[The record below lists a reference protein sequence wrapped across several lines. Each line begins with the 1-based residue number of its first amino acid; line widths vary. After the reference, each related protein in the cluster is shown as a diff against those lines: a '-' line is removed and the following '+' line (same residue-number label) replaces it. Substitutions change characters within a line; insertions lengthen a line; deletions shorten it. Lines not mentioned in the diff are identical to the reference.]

1 MLIKKGGG
9 LMLLIADGL
18 DEGSSID
25 ILIKRNGA
33 TYKITS
39 FVAKIEDDKLFIN
52 PISSKKGLFQFRF
65 TDVVDLIYKHGAQ
78 TWRWNNVKALI
89 YKDKEGNIFHTFT
102 PTQRAVLT
110 NRRNTYRLTVSIRT
124 KITYQY
130 KADLEADIGDDDE
143 SPEGKAVPEIR
154 EAIDKANSVGTE
166 RQTPGVIFGGAPP
179 KEEENEEKK
188 VPEYTTFAFINDLSE
203 GGASISAD
211 VELGMGDVVGL
222 KLEYKNSDVTAKGTV
237 VRIIDENTKRG
248 RFQYGLR
255 YFEKSKN
262 YVQFLFDEQRK
273 YINDMKK

>member
-1 MLIKKGGG
+1 MRLDCEEVI
-9 LMLLIADGL
+9 LMLLYADGL

-25 ILIKRNGA
+25 ILIKRNGS

-39 FVAKIEDDKLFIN
+39 FVVKIEDDKLYIH

-65 TDVVDLIYKHGAQ
+65 TDVVDMVFRHGAQ
-78 TWRWNNVKALI
+78 TWRWNNVKAMLFR
-89 YKDKEGNIFHTFT
+89 DKEGEIFHTFT

-130 KADLEADIGDDDE
+130 KADLEAEVEDE
-143 SPEGKAVPEIR
+143 GETAEPLTPDE
-154 EAIDKANSVGTE
+154 DKIAAE
-166 RQTPGVIFGGAPP
+166 QAAAEKKGVIFGGVPA
-179 KEEENEEKK
+179 KDESEEKEKK

-211 VELGMGDVVGL
+211 VELGMGDVVGFRL
-222 KLEYKNSDVTAKGTV
+222 DYKNTEVTAKGTV
-237 VRIIDENTKRG
+237 VRIIDENSKRG
-248 RFQYGLR
+248 KFQYGLR

>member
-1 MLIKKGGG
+1 
-9 LMLLIADGL
+9 MLLVADGL
-18 DEGSSID
+18 DAGSSID

-52 PISSKKGLFQFRF
+52 PISSKKGLFQFRY
-65 TDVVDLIYKHGAQ
+65 TDVVDMVFKKGAQ
-78 TWRWNNVKALI
+78 TWRWNNVKPLLH
-89 YKDKEGNIFHTFT
+89 KDKEGNVYHTFT

-130 KADLEADIGDDDE
+130 KVDLEKEQEYKENAQKQKE
-143 SPEGKAVPEIR
+143 EISS
-154 EAIDKANSVGTE
+154 EAQKLATE
-166 RQTPGVIFGGAPP
+166 QALAEKKGVIFGGTPQAVMVEADEEMKAP
-179 KEEENEEKK
+179 EF
-188 VPEYTTFAFINDLSE
+188 TTFAYINDLSE

-211 VELGMGDVVGL
+211 VDLGMGDVIAL
-222 KLEYKNSDVTAKGTV
+222 KLEYKNSEVTAKGTI

-248 RFQYGLR
+248 KYQYGLR

>member
-1 MLIKKGGG
+1 
-9 LMLLIADGL
+9 MLLSADGL

-65 TDVVDLIYKHGAQ
+65 TDVVDMVFKHGAQ
-78 TWRWNNVKALI
+78 TWRWNNVKAML
-89 YKDKEGNIFHTFT
+89 YKDKEGTIYHSFT

-130 KADLEADIGDDDE
+130 KVDLEALDNDEEKNDAIVPLYERFSTEQASEKKGMTFVGKNAPDDE
-143 SPEGKAVPEIR
+143 
-154 EAIDKANSVGTE
+154 
-166 RQTPGVIFGGAPP
+166 
-179 KEEENEEKK
+179 EEKRK
-188 VPEYTTFAFINDLSE
+188 APEFSTFAFINDLSE

-211 VELGMGDVVGL
+211 VELGMGDVISL
-222 KLEYKNSDVTAKGTV
+222 KLEYKNSEVTAKGTI
-237 VRIIDENTKRG
+237 VRIIEENTKRG
-248 RFQYGLR
+248 KFQYGLR
-255 YFEKSKN
+255 YYEKSKN

>member
-1 MLIKKGGG
+1 
-9 LMLLIADGL
+9 MLLYADGL

-25 ILIKRNGA
+25 ILIKRNGS

-39 FVAKIEDDKLFIN
+39 FVVKIEDDKLYIH

-65 TDVVDLIYKHGAQ
+65 TDVVDMVFRHGAQ
-78 TWRWNNVKALI
+78 TWRWNNVKAMLFR
-89 YKDKEGNIFHTFT
+89 DKEGEIFHTFT

-130 KADLEADIGDDDE
+130 KADLEAEVEDE
-143 SPEGKAVPEIR
+143 GETAEPLTPEE
-154 EAIDKANSVGTE
+154 DKIAAE
-166 RQTPGVIFGGAPP
+166 QAAAEKKGVIFGGVPA
-179 KEEENEEKK
+179 KDESEEKEKK

-211 VELGMGDVVGL
+211 VELGMGDVVGFRL
-222 KLEYKNSDVTAKGTV
+222 DYKNTEVTAKGTV
-237 VRIIDENTKRG
+237 VRIIDENSKRG
-248 RFQYGLR
+248 KFQYGLR

>member
-1 MLIKKGGG
+1 MRLDCEEVI
-9 LMLLIADGL
+9 LMLLYADGL

-25 ILIKRNGA
+25 ILIKRNGS

-39 FVAKIEDDKLFIN
+39 FVVKIEDDKLYIH

-65 TDVVDLIYKHGAQ
+65 TDVVDMVFRHGAQ
-78 TWRWNNVKALI
+78 TWRWNNVKAMLFR
-89 YKDKEGNIFHTFT
+89 DKEGEIFHTFT

-130 KADLEADIGDDDE
+130 KADLEAEVEDE
-143 SPEGKAVPEIR
+143 GETAEPLTPEE
-154 EAIDKANSVGTE
+154 DKIAAE
-166 RQTPGVIFGGAPP
+166 QAAAEKKGVIFGGVPA
-179 KEEENEEKK
+179 KDESEEKEKK

-211 VELGMGDVVGL
+211 VELGMGDVVGFRL
-222 KLEYKNSDVTAKGTV
+222 DYKNTEVTAKGTV
-237 VRIIDENTKRG
+237 VRIIDENSKRG
-248 RFQYGLR
+248 KFQYGLR

>member
-1 MLIKKGGG
+1 
-9 LMLLIADGL
+9 MLLNADGL

-39 FVAKIEDDKLFIN
+39 FVSKIEDDKLFIN

-65 TDVVDLIYKHGAQ
+65 TDVVDIVFKHGAQ
-78 TWRWNNVKALI
+78 TWRWNNVKAML
-89 YKDKEGNIFHTFT
+89 YKDKEGTIYHTFT
-102 PTQRAVLT
+102 PTQRAILT

-130 KADLEADIGDDDE
+130 KIDIEAAENAQDENVQEADKLALE
-143 SPEGKAVPEIR
+143 QAAAEK
-154 EAIDKANSVGTE
+154 K
-166 RQTPGVIFGGAPP
+166 GVIFGGA
-179 KEEENEEKK
+179 KANEEEGEQKRK
-188 VPEYTTFAFINDLSE
+188 APEFTTFAFINDLSE
-203 GGASISAD
+203 GGASLSAD
-211 VELGMGDVVGL
+211 VELGMGDVIGL
-222 KLEYKNSDVTAKGTV
+222 RLEYKNTEVTAKGTI

-248 RFQYGLR
+248 KYQYGLR

>member
-65 TDVVDLIYKHGAQ
+65 TDVVYLIYRHGAQ

-130 KADLEADIGDDDE
+130 KADLEADIEDDDDQLDNAD
-143 SPEGKAVPEIR
+143 PAIRDAVN
-154 EAIDKANSVGTE
+154 KANGVETDRKTS
-166 RQTPGVIFGGAPP
+166 GVIFGGAPV
-179 KEEENEEKK
+179 KEETEEKK

-203 GGASISAD
+203 GGASLSAD
-211 VELGMGDVVGL
+211 VELGMGDVIGL
-222 KLEYKNSDVTAKGTV
+222 KLDYKNSEVTAKGTI
-237 VRIIDENTKRG
+237 VRIIEENTKRG
-248 RFQYGLR
+248 KFQYGLR

>member
-1 MLIKKGGG
+1 
-9 LMLLIADGL
+9 MLLNADGL

-25 ILIKRNGA
+25 ILIKRNGS

-39 FVAKIEDDKLFIN
+39 FVAKIDDDKLFIN

-65 TDVVDLIYKHGAQ
+65 TDVVDMVFKHGAQ
-78 TWRWNNVKALI
+78 TWRWNNVKAML
-89 YKDKEGNIFHTFT
+89 YKDKEGTIFHTFT
-102 PTQRAVLT
+102 PTQRAILT

-130 KADLEADIGDDDE
+130 KADLEAEAEESEDE
-143 SPEGKAVPEIR
+143 SNVTANLLDRFATEKAM
-154 EAIDKANSVGTE
+154 AE
-166 RQTPGVIFGGAPP
+166 RKGVIFGGAPVID
-179 KEEENEEKK
+179 EEKEK
-188 VPEYTTFAFINDLSE
+188 EKKAPEYTTFAFINDLSE

-211 VELGMGDVVGL
+211 VELGMGDVVAL
-222 KLEYKNSDVTAKGTV
+222 KLDYKNTEVTAKGTV